1 MEIKE
6 ELFST
11 DKNNTTMAH
20 SNREKEVHKEEHGL
34 ANDPTKAF
42 IDSLKEANFFEILA
56 NAITCELKKI
66 IEKKEIED
74 LQTTQEEE
82 TNRFDKESHR
92 DHSSQQPTQR
102 TNLPSTTLSKR
113 RCSNNY
119 IARYTCTEELTQK
132 QHIFRI
138 PQTVNK
144 AKLPKDPKYNKVNRN
159 NFTLQKARV
168 RFK

>member
-1 MEIKE
+1 
-6 ELFST
+6 
-11 DKNNTTMAH
+11 MAH

-34 ANDPTKAF
+34 ANDLTKAF

-66 IEKKEIED
+66 IEKKKIED

-82 TNRFDKESHR
+82 TNTCRFDKESHR
-92 DHSSQQPTQR
+92 DHTTQQPTRR
-102 TNLPSTTLSKR
+102 TNLPSTTLSR
-113 RCSNNY
+113 RRGTNNY
-119 IARYTCTEELTQK
+119 IAGYTCTEELTKK